1 MINGIEIVRTD
12 IPPPPPSGDTFRSVS
27 FDGSNAG
34 ASTPRDG
41 GGIAWGSTRGAFM
54 LGSTLY
60 YGQNDGFLYSRTF
73 DGHSFVGTA
82 KQINPYV
89 DPVWDNV
96 SNGSGGTYA
105 GKTVAFYGQVSNV
118 RGMFY
123 SGGRIYYTLTGK
135 SDLFYRY
142 FSPDS
147 GIIGPDEFTAS
158 GGLSWS
164 DVGGMFV
171 SGSTLY
177 FVKRSTGALWSVPF
191 AGGAPSGSATE
202 VSSPATGG
210 PNWNAKAA
218 FIGPV
223 AH

>member
-1 MINGIEIVRTD
+1 MRSCSARRCTTGRTTASCTPVRSTVTH
-12 IPPPPPSGDTFRSVS
+12 SG
-27 FDGSNAG
+27 A
-34 ASTPRDG
+34 
-41 GGIAWGSTRGAFM
+41 
-54 LGSTLY
+54 
-60 YGQNDGFLYSRTF
+60 
-73 DGHSFVGTA
+73 A

-164 DVGGMFV
+164 DVGGTFLN
-171 SGSTLY
+171 GSTLY
-177 FVKRSTGALWSVPF
+177 YVKRSTGALWSVPF
-191 AGGAPSGSATE
+191 AGGAPSGSATAGE
-202 VSSPATGG
+202 QPGDGWAQLECQGCVHRPRGPLIGVASLPGPRDAGPGKKPSWARAGNNHGG
-210 PNWNAKAA
+210 
-218 FIGPV
+218 GDR
-223 AH
+223 